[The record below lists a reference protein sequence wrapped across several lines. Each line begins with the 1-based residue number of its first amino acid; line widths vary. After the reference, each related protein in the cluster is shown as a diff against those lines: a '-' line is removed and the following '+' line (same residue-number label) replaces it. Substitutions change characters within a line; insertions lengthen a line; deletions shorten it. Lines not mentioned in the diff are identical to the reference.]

1 MTYNIR
7 NADKIIFFENRSNAH
22 NARHHRSGNCCKG
35 SPLDSQSREA
45 EVTVNQQII
54 QNDVDDIGGYVGTHG
69 NSGISRT
76 SLCRINSHLNA
87 VKNHAAHDDA
97 EVGNRPVMGIGGRSA
112 EVHNRTGKGNEAD
125 AQNDSSYD
133 NKQDRRVEDFIGRV
147 LTLLPASSGNQ
158 CGNCHIQRKE

>member
-1 MTYNIR
+1 MTHNIR

-22 NARHHRSGNCCKG
+22 NACHHRSGNCCKG
-35 SPLDSQSREA
+35 STLDSQSREA

-112 EVHNRTGKGNEAD
+112 EVHNWVGKGNEAD

-133 NKQDRRVEDFIGRV
+133 NKQDRRVEDFIGGV
-147 LTLLPASSGNQ
+147 LPLLPASSGNQ
-158 CGNCHIQRKE
+158 CGNRHVQCKE